1 MISAFRTKNVSLEE
15 DMRVLAMAD
24 IHGNQEVYGSVP
36 QLAVEYRAEAL
47 VLAGDLLG
55 VPDGNFLT
63 IEEAQCASARE
74 ILRMLAPLTI
84 PVLYIMGNDDLV
96 ELEPAGSQFQ
106 SIHGRR
112 LDLGPYNFVG
122 YQFSPPFAG
131 GVFEKPEEEIA
142 ADLSAIESLMDSG
155 TVLVTHSPAQGILD
169 RGILGLS
176 AGSPSILAQTR
187 GRPVRAHIHGHIH
200 QCFGRDGRHFNVAA
214 AGQLRGMVIDLAT
227 MDHHVI
233 GGTQTSDTKI
243 AT

>member
-1 MISAFRTKNVSLEE
+1 MVSTSQDQERFMGE
-15 DMRVLAMAD
+15 DMRLLAMAD
-24 IHGNQEVYGSVP
+24 IHGNADVYCCVR
-36 QLAVEYRAEAL
+36 QLAGEYRAEAL

-131 GVFEKPEEEIA
+131 GVFEKPEEQIA
-142 ADLSAIESLMDSG
+142 ADLSGIESLMDSG

-169 RGILGLS
+169 RGILNLS
-176 AGSPSILAQTR
+176 AGSPSILALTR
-187 GRPVRAHIHGHIH
+187 RRPVRAHIHGHIH
-200 QCFGRDGRHFNVAA
+200 QCFGREGRHFNVAA
-214 AGQLRGMVIDLAT
+214 AGEVRGMVIDLAT
-227 MDHHVI
+227 MEHKI
-233 GGTQTSDTKI
+233 IRGTL
-243 AT
+243 